1 MGLGHSIQM
10 RGINYL
16 LLMMH
21 VWVHHLLRFL
31 FLNGC
36 KFPQTLS
43 KLGYLRAIRA
53 PGLEQSVS
61 DVRIAATVHRM
72 DAMPA
77 TNMT

>member
-31 FLNGC
+31 FLIETW
-36 KFPQTLS
+36 F
-43 KLGYLRAIRA
+43 LRAIRA